1 VSCVSSS
8 SCVAVGFS
16 ATSSVTDVLVMVWD
30 GSTWS
35 VLPNPAAGETGEQL
49 LAATCVSESWCVGVG
64 STSGSSETS
73 VLALTGPE
81 PEPEPGPTTTTT
93 TTPTD
98 QVIPVYAG

>member
-8 SCVAVGFS
+8 SCVAVGFG
-16 ATSSVTDVLVMVWD
+16 ATSSVTDVLVLVWD

-35 VLPNPAAGETGEQL
+35 LLPNPTAGETGEQL

-64 STSGSSETS
+64 STSGSTETL

-81 PEPEPGPTTTTT
+81 PEPEPT

-98 QVIPVYAG
+98 QVIPTFAG